1 MGGYDGISSMNH
13 FGSMEIDDNVNFLF
27 LDFFVALSFPIGAVP
42 CHFHLL
48 CIHALGCVDEGLQV
62 FILFYA
68 FMDIMWDVPNTPRF
82 NALYFQKLIRSL

>member
-1 MGGYDGISSMNH
+1 MDGYDGISSMNH
-13 FGSMEIDDNVNFLF
+13 FGSMKIDDNVNFLF
-27 LDFFVALSFPIGAVP
+27 YFYFFALSFPIGATP

-68 FMDIMWDVPNTPRF
+68 FVDIMWDVPNTPRF

>member
-13 FGSMEIDDNVNFLF
+13 FRSMEIDDNVNFL
-27 LDFFVALSFPIGAVP
+27 LLFFIFALSFPIGAIP
-42 CHFHLL
+42 CHFHLI

-68 FMDIMWDVPNTPRF
+68 FMDIMWDVPNTP
-82 NALYFQKLIRSL
+82 KI

>member
-13 FGSMEIDDNVNFLF
+13 FRFMEIDDNANFLF
-27 LDFFVALSFPIGAVP
+27 LDFFAALSFPISVIP

-62 FILFYA
+62 FI
-68 FMDIMWDVPNTPRF
+68 RF
-82 NALYFQKLIRSL
+82 LCIYGYHVGCSQHPKI